1 MRCPFCHNP
10 SLVFLDDGLEKISE
24 DEFFYFLEKRKGVL
38 DGVCITG
45 GEALFSDISDF
56 IKKIKEKGFAVKL
69 DTNGSFPEKLSKL
82 LEENLLDYVAMD
94 FKNTYEKYP
103 QTVGIKN
110 FNAAPIKKSVSLL
123 IEYSKRKDVIVEFRT
138 TLIKSFHTE
147 KDLIEIAEMTKEA
160 KFSIQKFKNNEPLI
174 GDRLQTH
181 LEKFSEEEY
190 EKILK
195 KIKTIHPSVIIKG

>member
-110 FNAAPIKKSVSLL
+110 FNTTPIKKSVSLL

-160 KFSIQKFKNNEPLI
+160 KFSIQKFKNLLDI
-174 GDRLQTH
+174 
-181 LEKFSEEEY
+181 
-190 EKILK
+190 
-195 KIKTIHPSVIIKG
+195 

>member
-10 SLVFLDDGLEKISE
+10 SLVFLDDVLEKISE

-110 FNAAPIKKSVSLL
+110 FNTTPIKKSVSLL

-174 GDRLQTH
+174 GDRFQTH